1 MLALS
6 SLNIWQKQT
15 FTTLTC
21 RRYVITNAQCICDDG
36 ECNNEVFKKPEKLKE
51 IKVVFGHA
59 NNFDKKTIEM
69 GVEKVIIRED
79 SSNKTDLALLKV
91 EKDVFEIEQVG
102 ILLY

>member
-1 MLALS
+1 
-6 SLNIWQKQT
+6 
-15 FTTLTC
+15 
-21 RRYVITNAQCICDDG
+21 
-36 ECNNEVFKKPEKLKE
+36 
-51 IKVVFGHA
+51 
-59 NNFDKKTIEM
+59 M